1 MDVSLSKTSEET
13 TEYTAGKGN
22 GSSRYLTSEPPMA
35 SVGGWSPTVAVE
47 ARSPAICRTAVDLE
61 LIIPAKNEE
70 DRIGRTLATVS
81 AYLAGQP
88 LSSRIVVVNNG
99 SADRTS
105 EAVDRMAGGPV
116 PVVVIGCSVPGK
128 GAAVRRGVLT
138 SNASYVGFCDADLA
152 TPIDALGAV
161 LPLLQDGVD
170 VVVGSRHAPGS
181 KIQVRQSLVRQ
192 IGGWAFRRSARSV
205 VPAVHDTQCGFK
217 FFRTA
222 AARQI
227 FSRAWVDDFAFDVEI
242 LALASDLGLNIFE
255 APVAWSDQD
264 NSSFSSLHDGLGSF
278 RTVLALGR
286 DRAGQ

>member
-1 MDVSLSKTSEET
+1 MYKTSEET
-13 TEYTAGKGN
+13 TEHTAGTGN
-22 GSSRYLTSEPPMA
+22 GSNRPMISRRPMA
-35 SVGGWSPTVAVE
+35 SVGGWSPTVPVE
-47 ARSPAICRTAVDLE
+47 ARSPAIGRTAVGLE
-61 LIIPAKNEE
+61 LIIPARNEE
-70 DRIGRTLATVS
+70 HRIGRTLATVS
-81 AYLAGQP
+81 GYLAGQP

-99 SADRTS
+99 SADRTT
-105 EAVDRMAGGPV
+105 EVVDRMAGGPV

-152 TPIDALGAV
+152 TPIDVLGAV

-181 KIQVRQSLVRQ
+181 KIQVRQSLVRRV
-192 IGGWAFRRSARSV
+192 GGWAFRRSARSV

-217 FFRTA
+217 FFRTPA
-222 AARQI
+222 AKEV

-242 LALASDLGLNIFE
+242 LALASELGLNIFE

-264 NSSFSSLHDGLGSF
+264 SSSFSSVQDGLGSF

-286 DRAGQ
+286 DRGGE

>member
-1 MDVSLSKTSEET
+1 
-13 TEYTAGKGN
+13 
-22 GSSRYLTSEPPMA
+22 MA
-35 SVGGWSPTVAVE
+35 SVGGWSPTVPVE
-47 ARSPAICRTAVDLE
+47 ADSPAIRRTAVDLE
-61 LIIPAKNEE
+61 LIIPARNEE
-70 DRIGRTLATVS
+70 HRIGRTLATVS

-99 SADRTS
+99 SADRTT
-105 EAVDRMAGGPV
+105 EVVDRMAGGPV
-116 PVVVIGCSVPGK
+116 PVVVIGCSASGK

-152 TPIDALGAV
+152 TPIDVLGAV

-181 KIQVRQSLVRQ
+181 KIQVRQPLMRR
-192 IGGWAFRRSARSV
+192 IGGWVFRRSARSV

-217 FFRTA
+217 FFCA
-222 AARQI
+222 PAARQI
-227 FSRAWVDDFAFDVEI
+227 FSRARVDDFAFDVEV
-242 LALASDLGLNIFE
+242 LALASELGLKIFE

-264 NSSFSSLHDGLGSF
+264 SSSFSSVHDGLGSF

-286 DRAGQ
+286 DRGGR